1 MLLLAFSG
9 LSIHHCLQ
17 LFAGILIWW
26 LFVVVLEL
34 QIPLPRR
41 VQEWLK
47 RMLRGLSFICPR
59 FHDTCARHEQ
69 LKLGCS
75 MTRPVFC
82 HGVDPSACC
91 TNTVIPSR
99 YYRTIIRWLHDDIAS
114 ASRIRVTF
122 VRQSSSFLFPSYCLR
137 ESKNATDTTDDHT
150 K

>member
-1 MLLLAFSG
+1 MLLLSFSG

-17 LFAGILIWW
+17 LFAGIIIWW

-75 MTRPVFC
+75 MTHVTSFISTSIWHEWYPLLSWLTNC
-82 HGVDPSACC
+82 GPPSDMITFGKPNQANFFFNKAI
-91 TNTVIPSR
+91 TLELVI
-99 YYRTIIRWLHDDIAS
+99 D
-114 ASRIRVTF
+114 V
-122 VRQSSSFLFPSYCLR
+122 
-137 ESKNATDTTDDHT
+137 SKSISM
-150 K
+150 KLVK